1 MKRGFLIYFI
11 ILGLFFVP
19 RMVFAQQYNR
29 TASVGRSAVMNTSN
43 VYYYTDWK
51 LLDNNSLNAVPIPY
65 SGGDYYHMGSEYSFP
80 ITLVGDTS
88 FRGTVKIP
96 VVANTIYNYQLMN
109 GLGGNDMKFG
119 LHQNWGVYGLNATV
133 QSSVWECQTY
143 PHLGVAHNYCNYVI
157 DFTFHLDEPLTGAY
171 NLNVGVIDFT
181 GTRSAYYYSGYDSNG
196 NAIEFPVASQNSGYP
211 TLQPSLVMTS
221 SGGSSGSS
229 DNTEEI
235 LDGITNAT
243 DAITDTIQESYENLV
258 KSQEVCSSINLTTS
272 DFNLSGYFNSSGNII
287 NIDNPSQKHT
297 SKIKVY
303 PGNSFVFTKN
313 YSTSVMHYCFYNSS
327 QSLVSCQ
334 VYDSNSISITIPNNV
349 YYIALS
355 GNVTSGNINSFV
367 GNSCQNGNQAISDS
381 ILDDTIDDFIGS
393 QQLDEIGGQLSTDTP
408 ITDLLALP
416 ITLIRAII
424 TGINGTCSSFNL
436 GALWGVGLTIPCIN
450 PELYLGSNLWNLIDL
465 LFCGFMIFNIAQL
478 MIHDFDS
485 LSNAEDLFDETY
497 TPRHEKV
504 RRS

>member
-1 MKRGFLIYFI
+1 
-11 ILGLFFVP
+11 
-19 RMVFAQQYNR
+19 MVFAQQYNR
-29 TASVGRSAVMNTSN
+29 SASVGRSAVMNTSN

-51 LLDNNSLNAVPIPY
+51 LLDNNSLNVVPIPY
-65 SGGDYYHMGSEYSFP
+65 SGGDYYQMGSEYSFP

-109 GLGGNDMKFG
+109 GLGANDMKFG

-133 QSSVWECQTY
+133 QNSVWECQTY
-143 PHLGVAHNYCNYVI
+143 PHLGIAHNYCNYVI
-157 DFTFHLDEPLTGAY
+157 DFTFHLDEALTGTY
-171 NLNVGVIDFT
+171 NLNVAVIDFT

-221 SGGSSGSS
+221 SGGSSGSA
-229 DNTEEI
+229 DNTGEI
-235 LDGITNAT
+235 LDGISDAT
-243 DAITDTIQESYENLV
+243 DAINDTIQESYENLV
-258 KSQEVCSSINLTTS
+258 KSQEVC
-272 DFNLSGYFNSSGNII
+272 NSYN
-287 NIDNPSQKHT
+287 
-297 SKIKVY
+297 Y
-303 PGNSFVFTKN
+303 N
-313 YSTSVMHYCFYNSS
+313 YSSFPIGIA
-327 QSLVSCQ
+327 
-334 VYDSNSISITIPNNV
+334 NSIISSS
-349 YYIALS
+349 S
-355 GNVTSGNINSFV
+355 GNVTSSNNWNVSDYIYINKNRTYTFTSNRTTNSAYYCIYDINYSLISCNPTDSSSIFITSNIDGYFRTSLAKGNYLYTFS
-367 GNSCQNGNQAISDS
+367 GDYCQNGNQAIADS

-424 TGINGTCSSFNL
+424 TGINGTCSSFDL

-504 RRS
+504 RRSQ

>member
-1 MKRGFLIYFI
+1 
-11 ILGLFFVP
+11 
-19 RMVFAQQYNR
+19 MVFAQQYNR

-51 LLDNNSLNAVPIPY
+51 FLDNNSLNAVPIPY

-88 FRGTVKIP
+88 FSGSVKIP

-109 GLGGNDMKFG
+109 GLGSNDMKFG

-133 QSSVWECQTY
+133 QNSVWECQTY
-143 PHLGVAHNYCNYVI
+143 PHLGIAHNYCNYVI

-171 NLNVGVIDFT
+171 NFNVAVIDFT
-181 GTRSAYYYSGYDSNG
+181 GSHSAYYYSGYDSNG

-211 TLQPSLVMTS
+211 TLQPSLTMS
-221 SGGSSGSS
+221 STGGSSGSG
-229 DNTEEI
+229 DNTDEI
-235 LDGITNAT
+235 LDGITVAT
-243 DAITDTIQESYENLV
+243 DAINDTIKESYENLV
-258 KSQEVCSSINLTTS
+258 KSQEVCSLKNFIIDYNNYESFDIGYLNRNNGSVVYGSGADRVSDFISIN
-272 DFNLSGYFNSSGNII
+272 NNSNVIFDSGNL
-287 NIDNPSQKHT
+287 
-297 SKIKVY
+297 
-303 PGNSFVFTKN
+303 NSTF
-313 YSTSVMHYCFYNSS
+313 C
-327 QSLVSCQ
+327 L
-334 VYDSNSISITIPNNV
+334 YDSSKSFISCNNTRGV
-349 YYIALS
+349 IILPDNVAFIRVSTPVGSTYFSSLS
-355 GNVTSGNINSFV
+355 YNL
-367 GNSCQNGNQAISDS
+367 CQNGNQAISDS

-424 TGINGTCSSFNL
+424 TGINGTCSSFDL

-504 RRS
+504 RRSQ

>member
-65 SGGDYYHMGSEYSFP
+65 SGGDYYQMGSEYSFP

-109 GLGGNDMKFG
+109 GLGSNDMKFG

-157 DFTFHLDEPLTGAY
+157 DFTFDLDEPLTGTY

-181 GTRSAYYYSGYDSNG
+181 GSRSTYYYSGYDSNG

-211 TLQPSLVMTS
+211 TLQPSLVMSS

-229 DNTEEI
+229 DNTDEI
-235 LDGITNAT
+235 LDGITEAT
-243 DAITDTIQESYENLV
+243 EAINDTIQESYENLV
-258 KSQEVCSSINLTTS
+258 KSQEVCQTVIINYDSITSPNTYLNNAGGLTNTSSGAGVSDFYSVSSSSSISVLTT
-272 DFNLSGYFNSSGNII
+272 N
-287 NIDNPSQKHT
+287 NPAA
-297 SKIKVY
+297 
-303 PGNSFVFTKN
+303 N
-313 YSTSVMHYCFYNSS
+313 YCFY
-327 QSLVSCQ
+327 
-334 VYDSNSISITIPNNV
+334 DSNKIFISCSSNYSSISIPSTATYVRFTISSTNKPN
-349 YYIALS
+349 YSLTI
-355 GNVTSGNINSFV
+355 
-367 GNSCQNGNQAISDS
+367 CQNGNQAIADS

-424 TGINGTCSSFNL
+424 TGINGTCSSFDL

-504 RRS
+504 RRSQ